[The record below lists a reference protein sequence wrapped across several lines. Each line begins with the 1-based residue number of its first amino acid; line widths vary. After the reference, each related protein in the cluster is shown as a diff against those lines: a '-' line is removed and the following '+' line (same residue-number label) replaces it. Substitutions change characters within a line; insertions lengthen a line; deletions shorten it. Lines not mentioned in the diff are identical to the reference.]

1 MIIKRGDTFKMVG
14 YIGGAADEKADLT
27 GYAIRSQLRTRS
39 GGLIAALDVTIDL
52 QAHTFTLSA
61 SHQSTATWPV
71 GAAQCDVEIT
81 DAQADVRSTQ
91 TFTLSIVEG
100 ITR

>member
-1 MIIKRGDTFKMVG
+1 VIVKRGDTFKMVG
-14 YIGGAADEKADLT
+14 YIGSADEKADLT

-39 GGLIAALDVTIDL
+39 GGLIADLGVTIDL
-52 QAHTFTLSA
+52 QARTFTLGVP
-61 SHQSTATWPV
+61 HNSTATWPV

-81 DAQADVRSTQ
+81 DSRADVRSTQ
-91 TFTLSIVEG
+91 TFTLSIIEG

>member
-1 MIIKRGDTFKMVG
+1 VIVKRGDTFKIVG
-14 YIGGAADEKADLT
+14 YIGSAGEKADIT
-27 GYAIRSQLRTRS
+27 GYAIRSQLRTRA

-52 QAHTFTLSA
+52 PGRTFTLGA

-81 DAQADVRSTQ
+81 DSRADVRSTQ
-91 TFTLSIVEG
+91 TFTLSIIEG